1 MSKNTG
7 SPFSFR
13 TYSKLLALAT
23 IPLKSIPSKSKPPLL
38 GWNFSEK
45 REIASSCFNLKL
57 PTSYIFKVGSNG
69 DWNGK
74 RQVMK
79 KTCM

>member
-7 SPFSFR
+7 SPFSFK

-23 IPLKSIPSKSKPPLL
+23 IPLKSIPSKSKPPLV

-45 REIASSCFNLKL
+45 REIASSYFNLNFS
-57 PTSYIFKVGSNG
+57 TSEIFNVGSNG
-69 DWNGK
+69 D
-74 RQVMK
+74 
-79 KTCM
+79 